1 MAPLFFTEL
10 ESALREKEHLEKP
23 LAGMRKDYE
32 AEIANLKSENR
43 ELKTR
48 ASEEKKEREKF
59 QELVKAKEGE
69 ILSLRGEL
77 EVIKGE
83 VARYFRICWK
93 LTTNTITTIVIELY
107 LWAVYMLCFFSFEK
121 EE

>member
-1 MAPLFFTEL
+1 MAPLFFTDL
-10 ESALREKEHLEKP
+10 ESVLREKEHLEKI

-83 VARYFRICWK
+83 VDI
-93 LTTNTITTIVIELY
+93 
-107 LWAVYMLCFFSFEK
+107 FEFVGSLLLIQSQQLL
-121 EE
+121 

>member
-1 MAPLFFTEL
+1 
-10 ESALREKEHLEKP
+10 
-23 LAGMRKDYE
+23 MRKDYE

-69 ILSLRGEL
+69 ILSHRGEL

-83 VARYFRICWK
+83 VDI
-93 LTTNTITTIVIELY
+93 
-107 LWAVYMLCFFSFEK
+107 FEFVGSLLLIQ
-121 EE
+121 

>member
-1 MAPLFFTEL
+1 MALLFFTDL
-10 ESALREKEHLEKP
+10 ESALREKEHLEKI

-32 AEIANLKSENR
+32 AEIANLKSQNR
-43 ELKTR
+43 VEDKGLGR
-48 ASEEKKEREKF
+48 EEKKEREKF

-83 VARYFRICWK
+83 VDIFSCVGSLLLIQSQK
-93 LTTNTITTIVIELY
+93 LL
-107 LWAVYMLCFFSFEK
+107 
-121 EE
+121 

>member
-10 ESALREKEHLEKP
+10 ESTLREKEHLEKI

-77 EVIKGE
+77 EVIKDE
-83 VARYFRICWK
+83 VDI
-93 LTTNTITTIVIELY
+93 
-107 LWAVYMLCFFSFEK
+107 FEFVGSLLLIQSQQLL
-121 EE
+121 